1 MLQALADRPA
11 MHRFQGKNLQ
21 QKKIERAPQLKKAL
35 QDAQGSRI
43 MFVDTCHA
51 SGAYNS
57 RLVKDAAD
65 ASIVVFSAT
74 DKDTEAQ
81 ETGKLGHG
89 VFTYALSQ
97 GLNGEADSR
106 KRGSVNILAL
116 GDYVSEEV
124 KRMTHDEQEPVF
136 SGSGVKNFVLNTP

>member
-1 MLQALADRPA
+1 MQWSVLQ
-11 MHRFQGKNLQ
+11 
-21 QKKIERAPQLKKAL
+21 KAL

-43 MFVDTCHA
+43 MFVDTCHS

-65 ASIVVFSAT
+65 ANIVVFSAT

-81 ETGKLGHG
+81 ETSKLGHG

-97 GLNGEADSR
+97 GLNGEADPR
-106 KRGSVNILAL
+106 KKGSVSIFAL
-116 GDYVSEEV
+116 SDYVSDEV
-124 KRMTHDEQEPVF
+124 KRVTNDEQEPVF
-136 SGSGVKNFVLNTP
+136 SGAGVKNFVLATP

>member
-1 MLQALADRPA
+1 
-11 MHRFQGKNLQ
+11 
-21 QKKIERAPQLKKAL
+21 
-35 QDAQGSRI
+35 
-43 MFVDTCHA
+43 MFVDTCHS
-51 SGAYNS
+51 SGAYS
-57 RLVKDAAD
+57 PRLVKDAAD
-65 ASIVVFSAT
+65 ANIVVFSAT